1 MKKIKTY
8 GEFLNLTV
16 NEANE
21 IVYEAMKAKKTDY
34 SKELAKWIARVQ
46 TEHIFNSVKYS
57 LDECETLYKFARGD
71 GKINHN
77 GYLNGIFDDME

>member
-16 NEANE
+16 KEANE
-21 IVYEAMKAKKTDY
+21 IVYEAMQAKKTDY

-46 TEHIFNSVKYS
+46 TEHIFNSVKYG
-57 LDECETLYKFARGD
+57 LEECETLYKFARGD
-71 GKINHN
+71 GKINNH
-77 GYLNGIFDDME
+77 GYLNGIFDEME

>member
-16 NEANE
+16 DEANE
-21 IVYEAMKAKKTDY
+21 IVYEAMKAKKTEY

-46 TEHIFNSVKYS
+46 TEHIFNSVKYG
-57 LDECETLYKFARGD
+57 LEECETLYKFARGD
-71 GKINHN
+71 GKINNH
-77 GYLNGIFDDME
+77 GYLNGIFDKMD